1 MSFSLSVIFCCS
13 FAKSCLTLCDPMD
26 CSTPGS
32 SVLHYLPELA
42 QIYVHWVSD
51 AIKPSYPLSPPSP
64 PALSLSQH
72 QDLFQRI
79 SFLCCWPKYWSFSIN
94 PCNEFS
100 GLISFRIDWF
110 DLLAIQGVESSPAP
124 QFESISSLVPSLFYG
139 PTLISIHDCW
149 RNHSFDYP
157 DLCGQIFFSKISEYL
172 NQIQCLFC
180 WGIQDLSSLTRDQTC
195 TSCIGRR
202 SLNHWDTRE
211 LHLLLTL

>member
-1 MSFSLSVIFCCS
+1 MFRAALFVIAKIWKHSNCPADEQIKMWCACIFYILSIWISICCYS
-13 FAKSCLTLCDPMD
+13 VAKSCLTLCDPMD

-94 PCNEFS
+94 PCNEYL
-100 GLISFRIDWF
+100 GLISFRMDWL
-110 DLLAIQGVESSPAP
+110 DLLVSPRDSGV
-124 QFESISSLVPSLFYG
+124 
-139 PTLISIHDCW
+139 
-149 RNHSFDYP
+149 
-157 DLCGQIFFSKISEYL
+157 FSNTTVQK
-172 NQIQCLFC
+172 
-180 WGIQDLSSLTRDQTC
+180 
-195 TSCIGRR
+195 
-202 SLNHWDTRE
+202 H
-211 LHLLLTL
+211 